1 MLYRYQ
7 ARVRQFSYYI
17 FFIYKWLNL
26 IYKKWMLSDIFV
38 SQQIEDI
45 FALMFADYVA
55 SFSDTIIRL
64 QHQINCIERF
74 CLSVGMH
81 LNLLKTKIIVYR
93 NGGVLKQI
101 EKWFYMREVVDVVSF
116 YKYLGIYFTLKL
128 IWSKT
133 KDVLALQAS
142 MAVFKIFQYQYQ
154 FGQFCPKDIFKLFDS
169 IVKPFLCYG
178 SEIWGYEYSQKIEK
192 VHIKFCKRYACLHQN
207 TADYFVLSECGRY
220 PLAVIYMTQ
229 CVKYW
234 VRLTQMRNYRYPKQ
248 CYNMLRSLAS
258 SGKINWASNVR
269 LLLYKHGFGYV
280 WEADTIGD
288 ASRFI
293 NLFRQRLADCFTQQW
308 HSEVEESPKALHY
321 KHFKLILEVEPYL
334 KIDLPFVYR
343 KVLANF
349 RCSSHSLMIEAG
361 RHQNIDRNLRFCQM
375 CLKRNVYI
383 VEDEFHFFLVCPA
396 FDDIR
401 ELYFKPEWKN
411 ALTTKQTFY
420 NIMSS
425 NAKLDIL
432 SVSKYLLCS
441 FSLRKELL
449 NTVKLIYNQSK

>member
-1 MLYRYQ
+1 
-7 ARVRQFSYYI
+7 
-17 FFIYKWLNL
+17 
-26 IYKKWMLSDIFV
+26 
-38 SQQIEDI
+38 
-45 FALMFADYVA
+45 
-55 SFSDTIIRL
+55 
-64 QHQINCIERF
+64 
-74 CLSVGMH
+74 
-81 LNLLKTKIIVYR
+81 
-93 NGGVLKQI
+93 
-101 EKWFYMREVVDVVSF
+101 
-116 YKYLGIYFTLKL
+116 
-128 IWSKT
+128 
-133 KDVLALQAS
+133 
-142 MAVFKIFQYQYQ
+142 MAPK
-154 FGQFCPKDIFKLFDS
+154 FGATNTAK
-169 IVKPFLCYG
+169 
-178 SEIWGYEYSQKIEK
+178 KIEK

-220 PLAVIYMTQ
+220 PLAVTYMTQ

-234 VRLTQMRNYRYPKQ
+234 VRLTQMPNYRYPKQ
-248 CYNMLRSLAS
+248 CYNMLRSLAL

-334 KIDLPFVYR
+334 NIDLPLVYR

-361 RHQNIDRNLRFCQM
+361 RHQNIDRNLRFRQM

-432 SVSKYLLCS
+432 SVAKYLLSS

-449 NTVKLIYNQSK
+449 HTV